1 MLKDKETMKDA
12 GRIIQLLAAF
22 SSVHTEIDNEIL
34 ALVGALIFG
43 EFKKLEGRENTLSMI
58 EKIGGKNAITFVYM
72 MQPILALLSAD
83 ETTSRHISSALVS
96 FKDLLI
102 INEYMVSLIDD

>member
-1 MLKDKETMKDA
+1 MLKDKETMKDEYNL
-12 GRIIQLLAAF
+12 RQSLAAF
-22 SSVHTEIDNEIL
+22 SSVHPEIDKEIL
-34 ALVGALIFG
+34 ALVGALTFE
-43 EFKKLEGRENTLSMI
+43 EFRKLEGRENTLSRL

-96 FKDLLI
+96 FKD
-102 INEYMVSLIDD
+102 YMVSLINDCTK